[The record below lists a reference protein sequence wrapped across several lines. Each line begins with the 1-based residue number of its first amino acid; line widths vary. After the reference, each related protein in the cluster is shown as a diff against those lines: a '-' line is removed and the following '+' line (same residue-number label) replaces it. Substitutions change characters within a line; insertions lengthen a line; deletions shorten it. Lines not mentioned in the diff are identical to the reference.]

1 MCISVTDVFV
11 AKSVC
16 DVAGI
21 KNIQLDFYAECI
33 EFIGEIVAPGIL
45 VACKPY

>member
-21 KNIQLDFYAECI
+21 KNIQLDFYA
-33 EFIGEIVAPGIL
+33 FIIGVIVAPGIL